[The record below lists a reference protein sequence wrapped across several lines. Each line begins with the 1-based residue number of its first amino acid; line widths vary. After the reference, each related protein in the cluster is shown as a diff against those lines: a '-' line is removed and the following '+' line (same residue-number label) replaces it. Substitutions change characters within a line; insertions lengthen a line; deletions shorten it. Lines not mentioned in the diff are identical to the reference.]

1 MLTEI
6 CQYLRNWFDY
16 DAAHN
21 RLKSWSGTFTISDG
35 ELINAD
41 IELLEEQYCRIM
53 GSILNDGVHIY
64 PFEDLRD
71 ETFTGTIQSMAIPQA
86 LINIVDEASA
96 EYATNKDQIESPY
109 QSESFGGYSYTLKAG
124 SDAGGSGGELG
135 YILQH
140 YAARLAPWR
149 KI

>member
-1 MLTEI
+1 MLTQI

-21 RLKSWSGTFTISDG
+21 RLNSWSGTFTISDG
-35 ELINAD
+35 EIINAD
-41 IELLEEQYCRIM
+41 VELLENQYCRII

-64 PFEDLRD
+64 PFEDLQD

-86 LINIVDEASA
+86 LINIIDEASA
-96 EYATNKDQIESPY
+96 EYANIKTQIESPY

-124 SDAGGSGGELG
+124 SDASGGGGELG

-140 YAARLAPWR
+140 YAAQLAPWR